1 MPNRRKLTDYRYH
14 GIRLSAHELR
24 VLTSHDGGRNWAPLA
39 FRLDLANGR
48 FRSHSAQAAI
58 SILADYLS
66 DDAKAVALHE
76 HFDRCLL
83 ARLEREWVI
92 EGQHID
98 ATLADLPAPPQPV
111 R

>member
-1 MPNRRKLTDYRYH
+1 MNGRKLKDYRYH
-14 GIRLSAHELR
+14 GIRLSSREIR
-24 VLTSHDGGRNWAPLA
+24 VLASHDAGKNWEPLA
-39 FRLDLANGR
+39 FRWDLANGR
-48 FRSHSAQAAI
+48 SRSWSAQAAI

-76 HFDRCLL
+76 HFDRRLVG
-83 ARLEREWVI
+83 RLEREWVI

-98 ATLADLPAPPQPV
+98 AALADLPASTEQL